1 VIITGDHFN
10 DELQAYI
17 DSASTLFIENG
28 SLVFRPQYSPGFITK
43 DGKHFDFTSAR
54 ITTQNK
60 FDFAYGTAEAKIKL
74 TKGSGLWPAWWML
87 GNQIWPTTGEVD
99 IMENTGESDW
109 ANAAVHGPGYSGETP
124 FVNRQYFNASNDVTN
139 WHVYAV
145 DWSPTEMIFKYDGV
159 TMFRVTKTMINHYAK
174 AGLKPGRK
182 LMEFRVTPDSVLDV
196 GTTIH
201 AQHFVAGQ
209 LVDVCGTSKGKG
221 FAGAMKRWNF
231 KGQAASHGN
240 SLSHRVL
247 GSTGM
252 RQDPGR
258 VFKGKKMPGHLGAE
272 RVTVQNLKV
281 LKVNLI

>member
-1 VIITGDHFN
+1 MTEGRRTGALAMKVGMLPIWDKWGERHAVTV
-10 DELQAYI
+10 LQLDACKVVQVK
-17 DSASTLFIENG
+17 SLESNG
-28 SLVFRPQYSPGFITK
+28 Y
-43 DGKHFDFTSAR
+43 
-54 ITTQNK
+54 
-60 FDFAYGTAEAKIKL
+60 TAVQLSVGEAKIKR
-74 TKGSGLWPAWWML
+74 
-87 GNQIWPTTGEVD
+87 
-99 IMENTGESDW
+99 
-109 ANAAVHGPGYSGETP
+109 
-124 FVNRQYFNASNDVTN
+124 VN
-139 WHVYAV
+139 
-145 DWSPTEMIFKYDGV
+145 
-159 TMFRVTKTMINHYAK
+159 KTMINHYAK

-281 LKVNLI
+281 LKVSLI

>member
-1 VIITGDHFN
+1 MKRSNIFRMAVCLACVLIAQVQVGAQANKKVLFFDDFTKPSLDRSKWNVIITGDHFN

-99 IMENTGESDW
+99 IMENIGESDW

-159 TMFRVTKTMINHYAK
+159 TMFRVTKTMINHYGKWVFDEPKHLILNFAIGGIFPVK
-174 AGLKPGRK
+174 ING
-182 LMEFRVTPDSVLDV
+182 
-196 GTTIH
+196 I
-201 AQHFVAGQ
+201 
-209 LVDVCGTSKGKG
+209 KGKG
-221 FAGAMKRWNF
+221 VKYG
-231 KGQAASHGN
+231 
-240 SLSHRVL
+240 LPE
-247 GSTGM
+247 STS
-252 RQDPGR
+252 DLIKNNK
-258 VFKGKKMPGHLGAE
+258 VKMW
-272 RVTVQNLKV
+272 VDWVKV
-281 LKVNLI
+281 SR